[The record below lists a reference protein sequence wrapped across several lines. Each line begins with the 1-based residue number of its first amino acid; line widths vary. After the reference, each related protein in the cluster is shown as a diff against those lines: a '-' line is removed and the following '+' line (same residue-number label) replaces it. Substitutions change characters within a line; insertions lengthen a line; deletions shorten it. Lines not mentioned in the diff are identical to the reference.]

1 MYSPSGAIAQYQK
14 VNNVGQVED
23 ASPHRLILM
32 LMAGALD
39 RLAQARSAIEHKD
52 ISLKGRMISKA
63 TNIIE
68 GLQGSLDRQQ
78 APEYADNLDRLYDY
92 MQRRLLEANLNN
104 DIRLLDEVSELMRT
118 IKSGW
123 EEIAP
128 GATANAQ

>member
-1 MYSPSGAIAQYQK
+1 MYSPSGAIAQYQQ

-23 ASPHRLILM
+23 ATPHRLILM

-39 RLAQARSAIEHKD
+39 RLAQARSAIERKD

-68 GLQGSLDRQQ
+68 GLQGNLDRQQ
-78 APEYADNLDRLYDY
+78 APEYAENLDRLYDY

-104 DIRLLDEVSELMRT
+104 DISLLDEVSELMRT

-123 EEIAP
+123 EGIEP
-128 GATANAQ
+128 GRSSGMS

>member
-1 MYSPSGAIAQYQK
+1 MYSPRGAIAQYQQ

-39 RLAQARSAIEHKD
+39 RLAQARSAIERKD

-68 GLQGSLDRQQ
+68 GLQGNLDRQQ
-78 APEYADNLDRLYDY
+78 APEYAENLDRLYDY

-104 DIRLLDEVSELMRT
+104 DISLLDEVSELMRT

-123 EEIAP
+123 EEIEP
-128 GATANAQ
+128 GRSSAMS